1 MYSKMVGH
9 SSVKTSCNR
18 LACADMYGQKQ
29 DWRGHYG
36 HTLPFEGFLLNPLM
50 NINFIFIFF
59 RGQPDFK
66 ICEYC
71 SCTSAV
77 HIKALVYFSLPVV
90 KKSIKLWVL
99 CFPFKIPISLFNPF

>member
-1 MYSKMVGH
+1 MYSKVVGH

-50 NINFIFIFF
+50 NINFIFIFSEDSLTLKYVNIVPAHLLF
-59 RGQPDFK
+59 
-66 ICEYC
+66 
-71 SCTSAV
+71 TSK
-77 HIKALVYFSLPVV
+77 HWYTSL
-90 KKSIKLWVL
+90 
-99 CFPFKIPISLFNPF
+99 CQ